1 MAFRRRKN
9 TAAIPRTAP
18 SFEHIV
24 TEASDSFLWRLD
36 DYPWERNVWNFHP
49 EYEIHLLRKS
59 SGVVLVGDH
68 IGEFGPG
75 YLTIVGGG
83 LPHDWVTAVQPDELI
98 EGRDIVLQFDP
109 ERLRGSA
116 GLLPE
121 LRELEPFLER
131 SLRGIVFHGRT
142 ALEGAAL
149 MERMGTVQGLA
160 RLCLF
165 LELVDLLART
175 DEYELLSSPD
185 FSPVL
190 DAASLDIIQR
200 TLTYLFQHFAEDLK
214 LPDMADLAG
223 MSESTFSRFFQKNT
237 GNSFSDHLAKLRL
250 WQACKLLADTDVP
263 ITEICFQV
271 GYMNISNFNRAF
283 LRKHKMTPSSYRKL
297 SRQRLAMRA

>member
-1 MAFRRRKN
+1 MQFRQRKN
-9 TAAIPRTAP
+9 PAAIPRTAP

-59 SGVVLVGDH
+59 SGVALVGDH

-75 YLTIVGGG
+75 HLTIVGGG
-83 LPHDWVTAVQPDELI
+83 LPHDWVTAVQPGELI
-98 EGRDIVLQFDP
+98 EGRDIVLQFDAQ
-109 ERLRGSA
+109 RLRGSA

-131 SLRGIVFHGRT
+131 SLRGIVFHDGT
-142 ALEGAAL
+142 ALRGADM
-149 MERMGTVQGLA
+149 MERMGKVHGLA

-190 DAASLDIIQR
+190 DAVSLDIVQR
-200 TLTYLFQHFAEDLK
+200 TLTYLFQHFAEDL
-214 LPDMADLAG
+214 
-223 MSESTFSRFFQKNT
+223 
-237 GNSFSDHLAKLRL
+237 
-250 WQACKLLADTDVP
+250 
-263 ITEICFQV
+263 
-271 GYMNISNFNRAF
+271 
-283 LRKHKMTPSSYRKL
+283 
-297 SRQRLAMRA
+297 

>member
-1 MAFRRRKN
+1 
-9 TAAIPRTAP
+9 
-18 SFEHIV
+18 
-24 TEASDSFLWRLD
+24 
-36 DYPWERNVWNFHP
+36 
-49 EYEIHLLRKS
+49 
-59 SGVVLVGDH
+59 
-68 IGEFGPG
+68 
-75 YLTIVGGG
+75 G

-200 TLTYLFQHFAEDLK
+200 TLTYLFQHFA
-214 LPDMADLAG
+214 
-223 MSESTFSRFFQKNT
+223 
-237 GNSFSDHLAKLRL
+237 
-250 WQACKLLADTDVP
+250 
-263 ITEICFQV
+263 
-271 GYMNISNFNRAF
+271 
-283 LRKHKMTPSSYRKL
+283 
-297 SRQRLAMRA
+297 

>member
-1 MAFRRRKN
+1 MPFRRRKN
-9 TAAIPRTAP
+9 TAAIPRTVPA
-18 SFEHIV
+18 FEHIV

-83 LPHDWVTAVQPDELI
+83 LPHDWVTAVQPGELI

-109 ERLRGSA
+109 ERLRGSS

-131 SLRGIVFHGRT
+131 SLRGMVFHGQT
-142 ALEGAAL
+142 ALDGAEL
-149 MERMGTVQGLA
+149 MERMGEVHGLA
-160 RLCLF
+160 RFRLF
-165 LELVDLLART
+165 LELLDLLATT
-175 DEYELLSSPD
+175 DEYALLSSPD
-185 FSPVL
+185 FSPLL
-190 DAASLDIIQR
+190 DAESLDIIQR
-200 TLTYLFQHFAEDLK
+200 SLTYLFQHFAEDLK
-214 LPDMADLAG
+214 LPEVAQLAG

-237 GNSFSDHLAKLRL
+237 GNSFSDHVAKLRL
-250 WQACKLLADTDVP
+250 WQACKLLADTEIP
-263 ITEICFQV
+263 ITDICFQV

-297 SRQRLAMRA
+297 SRQRLTLRA